1 MNVGMGLCP
10 GSRDERAQLYT
21 AEGRGM
27 LEKLRTTSVL
37 RWRDPAVMGK
47 NLEALES
54 KRARGTKRTC
64 QNSDCGVR
72 FYDLGR
78 SPILCPVCASPYVL
92 PSTPIPIAAEARKSK
107 KPEYP
112 IEEVSPA
119 GTSPPDA
126 EVEREEQDASEE
138 EPVLEVEEEEGG
150 DVSNI
155 IGGPVTGDVEEP

>member
-1 MNVGMGLCP
+1 
-10 GSRDERAQLYT
+10 
-21 AEGRGM
+21 M

-78 SPILCPVCASPYVL
+78 SPIVCPICASPYVL
-92 PSTPIPIAAEARKSK
+92 ASMPVLPAAPPRKPKRVEYPVLEDAPAETAPANAEAALA
-107 KPEYP
+107 EAEAEAEDQAAT
-112 IEEVSPA
+112 EE
-119 GTSPPDA
+119 D
-126 EVEREEQDASEE
+126 
-138 EPVLEVEEEEGG
+138 EPVLVLEVEEEEGG

-155 IGGPVTGDVEEP
+155 IGGPVAEDEKER